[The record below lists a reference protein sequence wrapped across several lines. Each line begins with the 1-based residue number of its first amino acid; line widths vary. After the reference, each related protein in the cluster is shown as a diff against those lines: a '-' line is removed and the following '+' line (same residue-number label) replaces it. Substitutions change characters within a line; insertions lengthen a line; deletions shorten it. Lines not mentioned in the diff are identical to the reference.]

1 MKTETE
7 KAINVN
13 IVMGDL
19 EYLIR
24 DGLDDPRAL
33 TKKGLKITK
42 KILRDAYTLLQQGE
56 KYEKMWKSLFQLQ
69 DTKYYTTYKSR
80 FENRLKMIDI
90 ENQYFHEE
98 GVTR

>member
-56 KYEKMWKSLFQLQ
+56 KYEKIFNTIINWTLNDGEFIPYNDLVDLEQ
-69 DTKYYTTYKSR
+69 KYFPKEAT
-80 FENRLKMIDI
+80 DD
-90 ENQYFHEE
+90 
-98 GVTR
+98 